1 MLSRRAYDSS
11 SFNACTNRDIVAV
24 SVLSEALPMSFFAR
38 AFVIVLPLIAWM
50 NIPAIAQPADSSINL
65 RRTVVVDVA
74 EKTKNAVVYISTTKM
89 GVVRVNPFGDDPMFA
104 PFSQTYLQRVGSL
117 GSGFIIHKDGYVV
130 TNNHV
135 IQGARE
141 ITVELLDGRKLSAE
155 LISSN

>member
-1 MLSRRAYDSS
+1 MIPADGASSATVVSWNCLFVGAFMRNPVRSLSL
-11 SFNACTNRDIVAV
+11 
-24 SVLSEALPMSFFAR
+24 LSL
-38 AFVIVLPLIAWM
+38 LIAM
-50 NIPAIAQPADSSINL
+50 LGVPTLVRAGDSPLNL

-155 LISSN
+155 LISSNPDADLAI